1 MKQKLIFDGKQTI
14 AADHIN
20 AYLLDAPDIFVD
32 RTPNPRCNVPTMG
45 IGNKPIDGG
54 FYLFKP
60 DEYENFIR
68 REPRS
73 KKYFRR
79 WFGSEEFINGKVRY
93 CLWLGEATVEEIK
106 SMPLVEER
114 VEAVRRYRAS
124 SKSAPTRKIADKPTR
139 FHVENMPTTEFILV
153 PRVSGERRK
162 YIPMGFMPPT
172 ILAGDA
178 ALLIPNATLYHFGV
192 LMSSVHMIWTK
203 TVCGRLGMSYR
214 YSASIVYNNFPWLQA
229 TASQRAEITRTA
241 QKILD
246 ARKLYPD
253 WTLAALYDPDKMP
266 LELRAA
272 HEQNDA
278 AVMSLYMFDD
288 EMSELDIIT
297 TLLLLYQRLVDGP
310 NGGMLE

>member
-1 MKQKLIFDGKQTI
+1 MKEKLIFDGKQTI
-14 AADHIN
+14 VADHIN

-32 RTPNPRCNVPTMG
+32 RTPNPRCNVPPMG

-54 FYLFKP
+54 YYLFKP
-60 DEYENFIR
+60 DEYEEFIR
-68 REPRS
+68 REPRA

-79 WFGSEEFINGKVRY
+79 WFGGDEFLYDKIRY

-114 VEAVRRYRAS
+114 VDAVRRYRAS

-139 FHVENMPTTEFILV
+139 FHVENMPTSNYIVIPE
-153 PRVSGERRK
+153 VSSERRK
-162 YIPMGFMPPT
+162 YIPIGFMTPDV
-172 ILAGDA
+172 LCSN
-178 ALLIPNATLYHFGV
+178 LLKLIPNATLYHFGV
-192 LMSSVHMIWTK
+192 LTSSVHMTWTK
-203 TVCGRLGMSYR
+203 TVCGRLESRYR
-214 YSASIVYNNFPWLQA
+214 YSASVVYNNFPWLQA
-229 TASQRAEITRTA
+229 TVSQRAEITRTA
-241 QKILD
+241 QNILD
-246 ARKLYPD
+246 ARKLYPA

-272 HEQNDA
+272 HEANDA

-288 EMSELDIIT
+288 EMTELDIIT

-310 NGGMLE
+310 ER